1 MSADLTERLRRDS
14 SGSVSSLDDRMRRA
28 SVQSVDSVR
37 SDADWSALDAERAAR
52 MIARRVSLANVTRTR
67 RQQEEEKGMGP
78 EWTCETKNRRC
89 RYATDHFLESDT
101 VVGIFVL
108 LVLIETAAGELSP
121 PLPTHRT
128 ETPGIQVCRKAD
140 AGNTRVH
147 VRACARDLQ

>member
-14 SGSVSSLDDRMRRA
+14 SGSVTSLDDRMRRA

-52 MIARRVSLANVTRTR
+52 LIARRVSLANVTRTR

-108 LVLIETAAGELSP
+108 LVLIETAAGELSTP
-121 PLPTHRT
+121 PPPRLPLPPAPRRASFKSVAKLMLGT
-128 ETPGIQVCRKAD
+128 
-140 AGNTRVH
+140 
-147 VRACARDLQ
+147 RACARDLQ